1 MVSDKDSLKFLNQ
14 KIMFSGVPTVYGID
28 PFSTETSPSHSLGTI
43 GITPDGRK
51 FRYAEVGGTALV
63 AGNLLQNAAEATDS
77 QALAVAAAS
86 IGATSIT
93 TTTTVT
99 VTANEFEN
107 GYVVVTVTPGLGNV
121 YRIKSHPAA
130 TTATVVITLYDPIE
144 VALTT
149 DSRIDMV
156 HNPFANVIQW
166 PATETGTPVGVAFI
180 AAAADT
186 FTWIQTGGVA
196 AVLQEGATAVGAAV
210 RASGGTAG
218 AVIDDATI
226 AQAEVG
232 TAVTGIAS
240 GENGAIFL
248 RLD

>member
-1 MVSDKDSLKFLNQ
+1 
-14 KIMFSGVPTVYGID
+14 MFTGVPVIYGIN
-28 PFSTETSPSHSLGTI
+28 PFETEAVPSHQLGSI
-43 GITPDGRK
+43 GVTADGRK
-51 FRYAEVGGTALV
+51 FRYAEVGGSDLV
-63 AGNLLQNAAEATDS
+63 AGNLLQSAAEATDS
-77 QALAVAAAS
+77 QNLAVAAAA
-86 IGATSIT
+86 IGDTTVT
-93 TTTTVT
+93 TTTTLT

-107 GYVVVTVTPGLGNV
+107 GYLVVTITPGLGHV

-130 TTATVVITLYDPIE
+130 TAATLVVTLYDPIE
-144 VALTT
+144 IALTT
-149 DSRIDMV
+149 GSRIDLV

-180 AAAADT
+180 AAVTNT

-196 AVLQEGATAVGAAV
+196 CVLSEGVTAVGAAV
-210 RASGGTAG
+210 RASTGTAG

>member
-1 MVSDKDSLKFLNQ
+1 MLG
-14 KIMFSGVPTVYGID
+14 GVPVIYGIN
-28 PFSTETSPSHSLGTI
+28 PFDTETVPSHQLGSI
-43 GITPDGRK
+43 GVSPDSRK
-51 FRYAEVGGTALV
+51 FRYAEVGETALV
-63 AGNLLQNAAEATDS
+63 AGNLLQSAAEATDS
-77 QALAVAAAS
+77 QALAVAAAA
-86 IGATSIT
+86 IGDLTIT
-93 TTTTVT
+93 TTTTLT

-107 GYVVVTVTPGLGNV
+107 GFVCVTVTPGLGNV

-130 TTATVVITLYDPIE
+130 TTGTLVITLYDPIE

-180 AAAADT
+180 AAAANT
-186 FTWIQTGGVA
+186 YTWVQTGGVA
-196 AVLQEGATAVGAAV
+196 SVLQEGATAVGAQV
-210 RASGGTAG
+210 YASTGTAG
-218 AVIDDATI
+218 AVIDDPAIATG
-226 AQAEVG
+226 AVG